1 MPMQRF
7 LIANMNSGLVTNPDP
22 WLIMD
27 DAWFRLENVHTWR
40 GKIEKRIGAQEMDT
54 SQAYAIR
61 QQFTRLRIL
70 IGTTDN
76 AGAFNNIALAKTVP
90 GVVQDIS
97 GQMFSVGAQMYTVA
111 AKSVA
116 GAAATMISSGAGIPT
131 YYTNGAN
138 AGEFSVT
145 GATAL
150 TSVYFYP
157 TLPVMALPSYQISTL
172 NTEQLV
178 AFDTQFAYTYTTGTG
193 WNILG
198 PVPPTANSGLWTG
211 SDSDFHWTTNW
222 RGLTGDT
229 YLLFVVNNIPADGIL
244 YWNGAIWTKIT
255 PRYITITA
263 VNYVI
268 QTARIVMP
276 FKGRLL
282 LINTTE
288 TRPGGSATF
297 VNRVR
302 YSQIGDPTD
311 AANAWDEVTVGR
323 GGFIDIPTREQIV
336 SAQYLKDRLIIFCE
350 RSTWELVYTGNE
362 VFPFRPQQLNIELG
376 VESQN
381 SLVTFDKNILGF
393 GSTGVHNCNGLNV
406 SRIDDQIPDEIFSI
420 LNDNNGP
427 QRVNA
432 IRDYY
437 SEEIYWSFVES
448 AFGVTYPNQFLVYN
462 YKTGSWSI
470 NYDSITAM
478 GLYQAKNSVTWAD
491 MTTSWAAADDQWA
504 DPSDLALFRAVVGGN
519 QEGFTF
525 VMTHT
530 NTTLSLSLSIYNI
543 TIVNNIVTFFAINHN
558 LIVGDW
564 INVQNAVGIT
574 GLNSATANY
583 RVNGISAANPDQ
595 FSIVLAGVAGAY
607 LGGATVSRVPKIFMQ
622 SKQYNFFNDI
632 GKRMHIP
639 RIDFLVDTQ
648 GAYTPTPPLNTAG
661 ILMDYLT
668 SFSATNTIAQGGAV
682 TGATIGTSILNFAP
696 QSTQEATATKIWRCQ
711 FPLLEGDVCQ
721 LTFAYSDLQ
730 MAVVAQTT
738 NDFRLH
744 AMMFHVRS
752 ISDVGY

>member
-7 LIANMNSGLVTNPDP
+7 LIADMKSGLVTNPDP

-40 GKIEKRIGAQEMDT
+40 GKVIKRIGAQEMDT
-54 SQAYAIR
+54 TKAYAVR

-76 AGAFNNIALAKTVP
+76 AGDFGPTTVP
-90 GVVQDIS
+90 GVIEDIP
-97 GQMFSVGAQMYTVA
+97 GQMFSAGTEMYTVYTDA
-111 AKSVA
+111 LVPTLST
-116 GAAATMISSGAGIPT
+116 GTGTATYNT
-131 YYTNGAN
+131 T
-138 AGEFSVT
+138 T
-145 GATAL
+145 GAFDLAGGPAL

-157 TLPVMALPSYQISTL
+157 TFPVMALPSYQIATL

-178 AFDTQFAYTYTTGTG
+178 AFDTQFAYVYSFGTG

-198 PVPPTANSGLWTG
+198 PVPPAGGSGLWTG

-222 RGLTGDT
+222 RGTTGDS
-229 YLLFVVNNIPADGIL
+229 YLLFVVNNVAADGIQ
-244 YWNGAIWTKIT
+244 YWNGAAWTKIF
-255 PRYITITA
+255 PRYITISA
-263 VNYVI
+263 VMYNI
-268 QTARIVMP
+268 LTARIVIP

-282 LINTTE
+282 LMNTTE
-288 TRPGGSATF
+288 ETAGVMMKVTKTF

-311 AANAWDEVTVGR
+311 TANSWDEVTVGR

-336 SAQYLKDRLIIFCE
+336 SAQYLKDRIIVFCE

-381 SLVTFDKNILGF
+381 SLVTFDKNLLGF
-393 GSTGVHNCNGLNV
+393 GSTGVHNCNGMNV
-406 SRIDDQIPDEIFSI
+406 SRVDDQIPDEIFSI
-420 LNDNNGP
+420 LNDNDAP

-437 SEEIYWSFVES
+437 SEEIYWSFTES
-448 AFGVTYPNQFLVYN
+448 SFGIKFPNQFLVYN

-478 GLYQAKNSVTWAD
+478 GLYQANHAVTWAE
-491 MTTSWAAADDQWA
+491 MTSTWA
-504 DPSDLALFRAVVGGN
+504 DGDEQWGDPADISLFRSVVGGN

-525 VMTHT
+525 VMTHDE
-530 NTTLSLSLSIYNI
+530 TTLSLSLSIYNI
-543 TIVNNIVTFFAINHN
+543 TVVNNIVTFLAINHN
-558 LIVGDW
+558 LVVGDW
-564 INVQNAVGIT
+564 INVQNAVGLT
-574 GLNSATANY
+574 GLNSTTLNY
-583 RVNGISAANPDQ
+583 RVNSVSASNPDQ
-595 FSIVLAGVAGAY
+595 FAIVLPGVAGIY
-607 LGGATVSRVPKIFMQ
+607 DGGATVSRVPKIFMQ

-632 GKRMHIP
+632 GRRMHVP
-639 RIDFLVDTQ
+639 RIDFLIDTL
-648 GAYTPTPPLNTAG
+648 GALAPLNDARVA
-661 ILMDYLT
+661 MDYLT
-668 SFSATNTIAQGGAV
+668 SFSTTNTVVEGGAV
-682 TGATIGTSILNFAP
+682 TGANVGNYSLNFSP
-696 QSTQEATATKIWRCQ
+696 QTIQESTQGKIWRSMY
-711 FPLLEGDVCQ
+711 PLLEGDVCQ
-721 LTFAYSDLQ
+721 LIFYYSSAQ
-730 MAVVAQTT
+730 MADTTQTN

-744 AMMFHVRS
+744 AMMFHVRP